1 MPAIEPVLIHLAADA
16 TACDGQVLAR
26 FDARTPHTGAAPLP
40 LRPLGGAG
48 PEHWIGCG
56 TTTPAVRGSIRY
68 HADAHWLVG
77 HLSVDAEDAELAAFR
92 TYRAL
97 GDFISTGN
105 HPFLIRTWNFL
116 DRLNHGHGDA
126 ERYRRFCIG
135 RHRAIVQPGFESRL
149 PAATVIGTDDDLPGL
164 HLSFLAATAP
174 GLQIENPRQ
183 TSAFAY
189 PRDYGPVAPSFSRA
203 TLVGPHLLVSGTAA
217 VVGHATRHPHDA
229 AAQLDEITANLEAL
243 LAHASGLHP
252 AGSAAGCWT
261 AQALRLYVRR
271 PQDADI
277 ALRRLRAWI
286 PARVPVSILRG
297 DISRADLMVE
307 IEGVWTWQQP
317 AAQNP

>member
-1 MPAIEPVLIHLAADA
+1 MPVVEPVLIHLGADPA
-16 TACDGQVLAR
+16 GEGEVLAR
-26 FDARTPHTGAAPLP
+26 FDAVTPDTGEATLP
-40 LRPLGGAG
+40 LRPLGDAA

-56 TTTPAVRGSIRY
+56 PASSAVRGSIRY
-68 HADAHWLVG
+68 HADANWLVG
-77 HLSVDAEDAELAAFR
+77 HLSADAEDAEDAAFR

-97 GDFISTGN
+97 GDFIAASD

-116 DRLNHGHGDA
+116 DRLNHGLGDD

-135 RHRAIVQPGFESRL
+135 RHRAIAQPGFEARL
-149 PAATVIGTDDDLPGL
+149 PAATVIGTDEDLPGL
-164 HLSFLAATAP
+164 RLSFLAATAP

-203 TLVGPHLLVSGTAA
+203 TLIGAHLLVSGTAA
-217 VVGHATRHPHDA
+217 VVGHVTRHPHDA

-243 LAHASGLHP
+243 LVHARGLHP
-252 AGSAAGCWT
+252 AGGSAGHWT

-277 ALRRLRAWI
+277 ALARLRHWI
-286 PARVPVSILRG
+286 AASVPVSVLRG

-307 IEGVWTWQQP
+307 IEGVWTWQQ
-317 AAQNP
+317 AAASQRP